1 MARCTVNGD
10 VMAGRACTQSGFT
23 YLGALLLIAVMGAML
38 ASVGSVWH
46 TASQREKEY
55 ELLYAGDQFRNAIQS
70 YYEKTPGAAK
80 QYPKSLDDL
89 LHDRRHSV
97 VQRHLRKIFIDPMT
111 GSAKWGLLMA
121 EQGGIRGVHSLSGA
135 EAIKTANFSRANR
148 DFEGK
153 LLVGEWHFTHG
164 ASAPAPEA
172 TTPRPGNAAPPAPPA
187 QPKPPGATS
196 P

>member
-1 MARCTVNGD
+1 MARFTVSGD
-10 VMAGRACTQSGFT
+10 VMAGRARTQAGFT

-46 TASQREKEY
+46 TASQREKES
-55 ELLYAGDQFRNAIQS
+55 ELLYAGEQFRSAIQS

-89 LHDRRHSV
+89 LQDRRHAV
-97 VQRHLRKIFIDPMT
+97 MQRHLRKVFIDPMT

-121 EQGGIRGVHSLSGA
+121 EQGGIRGVHSLSEA
-135 EAIKTANFSRANR
+135 EAIKTANFSRPNR

-164 ASAPAPEA
+164 AAAPAPET
-172 TTPRPGNAAPPAPPA
+172 TTPRPGNAAPPAPPPQA
-187 QPKPPGATS
+187 KPQAAT
-196 P
+196 PP

>member
-1 MARCTVNGD
+1 MARSTVNGD
-10 VMAGRACTQSGFT
+10 SMMGRARTQAGFT
-23 YLGALLLIAVMGAML
+23 YLGALLLIAVMGAVL

-46 TASQREKEY
+46 TASQREKEF
-55 ELLYAGDQFRNAIQS
+55 ELLYAGDQFRSAIQS

-89 LHDRRHSV
+89 LQDTRHAV

-111 GSAKWGLLMA
+111 GSARWGLLMA
-121 EQGGIRGVHSLSGA
+121 GQGGIRGVHSLSDA
-135 EAIKTANFSRANR
+135 EAIKTANFSRPNR

-153 LLVGEWHFTHG
+153 VLVGEWHFTHG
-164 ASAPAPEA
+164 AAAPVPEA
-172 TTPRPGNAAPPAPPA
+172 TAVRAGNAAPTAPPA
-187 QPKPPGATS
+187 QFRPPAAIT